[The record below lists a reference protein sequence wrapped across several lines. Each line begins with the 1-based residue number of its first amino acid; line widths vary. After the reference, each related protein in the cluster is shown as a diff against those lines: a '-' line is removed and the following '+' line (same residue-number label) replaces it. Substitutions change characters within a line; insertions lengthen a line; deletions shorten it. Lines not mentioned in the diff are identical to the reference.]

1 MVTNFNDWCY
11 DASRQTGDTGIVESP
26 YGYHVMYFVAD
37 SETNYRDFQVA
48 NHLRSHDAEDWYNAL
63 MFTTVGKIVLAV
75 CALVIFV
82 TALFMGKFTKPVEY
96 KR

>member
-11 DASRQTGDTGIVESP
+11 DAARQPGDTGIVESP

-48 NHLRSHDAEDWYNAL
+48 NHLRSHDTETWYNGLIEAAPL
-63 MFTTVGKIVLAV
+63 TELDTKYIAKNLVLSN
-75 CALVIFV
+75 
-82 TALFMGKFTKPVEY
+82 G
-96 KR
+96 

>member
-1 MVTNFNDWCY
+1 M
-11 DASRQTGDTGIVESP
+11 ESP

-63 MFTTVGKIVLAV
+63 IEASPVTELNTKYIAKNLVLSN
-75 CALVIFV
+75 
-82 TALFMGKFTKPVEY
+82 G
-96 KR
+96 